1 MAERFLSKRNLRF
14 TLFEAL
20 DVLELTRHERFSKHT
35 KQVFDL
41 VLDEA
46 LRMGRDLIWPI
57 CAEMDANPPHLEN
70 GRVRVHPVVS
80 RFMAES
86 GQGGWIG
93 APFPEEHG
101 GQELPMT
108 LGMACQFIFSAANYS
123 AAVFPELST
132 GAAHLILSFGGP
144 DLVKTYLPP
153 MMSGK
158 WQGTMALTEPGAGS
172 SLSDITTE
180 AVDSGA
186 GYFLM
191 RGRKIFISAGD
202 HDGVENVV
210 HLMLAKIPGGP
221 PGVKGISLFVV
232 PKLRP
237 EGKELIGND
246 LFCTQV
252 YHKMGYRGTPLT
264 ELAIGDHG
272 DCRGFLVGEPH
283 RGLFYMFQMMNEAR
297 LGVGMGATGIASAAY
312 CQALEYARSRPQGR
326 KMGNRDPL
334 SPQVPLAE
342 HADVRRM
349 LLFQRSV
356 VEGSLSLILQ
366 CCRYSDLVSATQGEE
381 RDKWHLLLEIL
392 TPVAKTFPS
401 EMGILSTSAAIQC
414 LGGYGYCDDFP
425 VERYF
430 RDMRIHA
437 IHEGTTGIQGMDLLG
452 RKVVMRDGKALR
464 LFAETLLADVN
475 KADAFPETCRQGAA
489 LVQAL
494 KQVEEVVLHLV
505 GVAGTRG
512 AEAYLADAAL
522 FLEMFGLVAVA
533 WQWLIQGMAAA
544 RGLAVAKSRAEKN
557 FYQGKL
563 LAMRY
568 FFAYELPKTQ
578 ALATRLTD
586 NDPLT
591 VDMETAWFED

>member
-1 MAERFLSKRNLRF
+1 MSKRNLRF

-20 DVLELTRHERFSKHT
+20 NIQEITQYERFATHNRKM
-35 KQVFDL
+35 FDL

-46 LRMGRDLIWPI
+46 LRMGKDLIWPA
-57 CAEMDANPPHLEN
+57 CEEMDAIPPHLEN
-70 GRVRVHPVVS
+70 GKVRVHPVVA

-86 GQGGWIG
+86 GEGGWIG

-101 GQELPMT
+101 GQELPIT
-108 LGMACQFIFSAANYS
+108 LAMACQFIFSAANYS

-132 GAAHLILSFGGP
+132 GAAHLILSFGSP
-144 DLVKTYLPP
+144 ELAETYLPP
-153 MMSGK
+153 MMAGK
-158 WQGTMALTEPGAGS
+158 WQGTMALTEPDAGS

-180 AVDSGA
+180 AVDSGQ
-186 GYFLM
+186 GYYRI

-202 HDGVENVV
+202 HDAVENVV

-237 EGKELIGND
+237 EGGKLVEND
-246 LFCTQV
+246 LICTQV

-264 ELAIGDHG
+264 ELAIGDH
-272 DCRGFLVGEPH
+272 DNCRGFLEGEPH
-283 RGLFYMFQMMNEAR
+283 RGLVHMFQMMNEAR

-312 CQALEYARSRPQGR
+312 CQALEYTRSRTQSR

-334 SPQVPLAE
+334 SPPVPIIE
-342 HADVRRM
+342 HADIRRM

-356 VEGSLSLILQ
+356 VEGALSLILQ
-366 CCRYSDLVSATQGEE
+366 CCRYSDLVSVTQGEE
-381 RDKWHLLLEIL
+381 KERYHLLLEIL

-401 EMGILSTSAAIQC
+401 EMGVLATSAAIQC

-430 RDMRIHA
+430 RDMRIHP

-452 RKVVMRDGKALR
+452 RKVVMQEGKALS
-464 LFAETLLADVN
+464 LFAETLA
-475 KADAFPETCRQGAA
+475 ADAKKAEEFPETCQSGER
-489 LVQAL
+489 LVLAM
-494 KQVEEVVLHLV
+494 KRVEEVILHLV
-505 GVAGTRG
+505 GVAGEKG

-522 FLEMFGLVAVA
+522 FLEMFGQVAVA
-533 WQWLIQGMAAA
+533 WQWLISGMAAA
-544 RGLAVAKSRAEKN
+544 RGLAVAKSKADRN

-563 LAMRY
+563 LTMRY
-568 FFAYELPKTQ
+568 FFAYELPKIEG
-578 ALATRLTD
+578 LATRLTD
-586 NDPLT
+586 GEALT